1 MNKRAF
7 YQNTALMTACS
18 LILRLMGILF
28 RIFVSNRVGAEGMGL
43 YQLVFSVFVLGTTF
57 ATGGLTTAI
66 TRLAAERLVH
76 HDQAGVTRLM
86 RMGAVISLLVG
97 ALSALA
103 LYGGAPLI
111 GEWVGDTRT
120 VSAIAVS
127 GVALPFIGVSG
138 CVKGYFMARRNALPP
153 CLSQIFEQTVRIGG
167 IAAAL
172 SLLWDGSLEQA
183 CLIIILGDGLAEAV
197 SCLYL
202 LWCYRRDL
210 RNVKT
215 TPEPPPTKVVPLLKP
230 LLNIALP
237 LTSGRYVGTALRT
250 VENILVPAQLTL
262 YTGSNALALAQFG
275 AVKGMALPLIFF
287 PSALLMT
294 LSGLLIPE
302 LSDAHA
308 LGQRRQVAR
317 LVEMSLHVTLLGAV
331 LVGGLFTVLGPTL
344 GQCLYGDPLTGML
357 LRVLAPL
364 TPVMY
369 LDSVVT
375 GMLKGLGQQVHS
387 LWFSIADSVVRIGLI
402 WFLLPRYGLA
412 GFLFVMLV
420 SNLLTASLST
430 ARLLTVSGAVI
441 PWGRWLIRPLFA
453 TGIAGG
459 FCALLPLQG
468 IPYAVVCTLLF
479 TGIYGGLM
487 PLFRCFTKQDWHQL
501 TARKRQK
508 NAAVG

>member
-1 MNKRAF
+1 
-7 YQNTALMTACS
+7 
-18 LILRLMGILF
+18 
-28 RIFVSNRVGAEGMGL
+28 
-43 YQLVFSVFVLGTTF
+43 
-57 ATGGLTTAI
+57 
-66 TRLAAERLVH
+66 
-76 HDQAGVTRLM
+76 
-86 RMGAVISLLVG
+86 
-97 ALSALA
+97 
-103 LYGGAPLI
+103 
-111 GEWVGDTRT
+111 
-120 VSAIAVS
+120 
-127 GVALPFIGVSG
+127 
-138 CVKGYFMARRNALPP
+138 
-153 CLSQIFEQTVRIGG
+153 
-167 IAAAL
+167 
-172 SLLWDGSLEQA
+172 
-183 CLIIILGDGLAEAV
+183 
-197 SCLYL
+197 
-202 LWCYRRDL
+202 
-210 RNVKT
+210 
-215 TPEPPPTKVVPLLKP
+215 
-230 LLNIALP
+230 
-237 LTSGRYVGTALRT
+237 
-250 VENILVPAQLTL
+250 
-262 YTGSNALALAQFG
+262 
-275 AVKGMALPLIFF
+275 MALPLIFF

-344 GQCLYGDPLTGML
+344 GQWLYGDPLTGML

-387 LWFSIADSVVRIGLI
+387 LWFGIADSVVRIGLI

-420 SNLLTASLST
+420 SNLLTATLST

-441 PWGRWLIRPLFA
+441 PWGRWLIRPLLA

-459 FCALLPLQG
+459 VCTLLPLQG

-487 PLFRCFTKQDWHQL
+487 PLFRCFTKDDWHQL